1 MIMKLYG
8 IKEHG
13 YKSYSGYAA
22 VIQAPS
28 HVDARGYYVNQV
40 RNGNAD
46 IFDIVS
52 EELNGMG
59 ATHLL
64 HNGTPFYNTA
74 EFIARQKGEGFT
86 YTEGWRND

>member
-1 MIMKLYG
+1 MLMKLYA

-22 VIQAPS
+22 VIEAPS

-40 RNGNAD
+40 REGRVD

-59 ATHLL
+59 ATYLIHS
-64 HNGTPFYNTA
+64 GTPFYNMA
-74 EFIARQKGEGFT
+74 EFLANASERNT
-86 YTEGWRND
+86 YTYEG